1 MKKLILLFIVLGFI
15 GCEQSKEDG
24 IKEIEKIVTSKFMKI
39 CYEEKEL
46 IIRGCDNNG
55 CRNNA
60 IIFWNIDNNG
70 KPIKCKG
77 DKK

>member
-1 MKKLILLFIVLGFI
+1 
-15 GCEQSKEDG
+15 
-24 IKEIEKIVTSKFMKI
+24 MKI